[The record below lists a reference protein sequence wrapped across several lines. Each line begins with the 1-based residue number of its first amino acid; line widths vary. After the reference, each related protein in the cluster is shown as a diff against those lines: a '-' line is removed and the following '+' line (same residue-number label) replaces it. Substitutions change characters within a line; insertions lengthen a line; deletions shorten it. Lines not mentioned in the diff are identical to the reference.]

1 MQRRGRKT
9 CWILTGP
16 GWLLMSLFVTGCS
29 TFSTSDLPV
38 DCDVVKTQSK
48 AGLSTTQ
55 IAANLNAS
63 VDNVASCGGPMTE
76 GNKATLIPEKGY

>member
-1 MQRRGRKT
+1 MQRRVRT
-9 CWILTGP
+9 TFWISTGS
-16 GWLLMSLFVTGCS
+16 GLLLVSLGLSGCS

-48 AGLSTTQ
+48 AGLSDTQ

-63 VDNVASCGGPMTE
+63 VDNVASCHGPMTE
-76 GNKATLIPEKGY
+76 GNQSTLIPQKGY